1 MYSSDAASSDGRSG
15 EDGVVADIVVLGS
28 ANMDLVA
35 QVDRLPRPGETIA
48 GRGFSTVPGGKGAN
62 QAVAAARLG
71 ANTAMV
77 GRVGEDG
84 FGQILRDRL
93 KAENIN
99 TSAFGTSKTAST
111 GTALITLAPRDNQIV
126 ITAGANAEMEEMDL
140 DRLTP
145 FFERA
150 KVLLL
155 QFEIPLQTVEKAA
168 ALARLAGLTVV
179 VDPAPAPKSGQ
190 LSKDFCEYVS
200 ILTPN
205 QTEAQQLTGIEADD
219 VEGAI
224 AAAENLRSQG
234 VEVVIIKMGALGSVC
249 VTRSGSFVVPA
260 YPVTVTDT
268 IAAGDAFNGG
278 LAAALVR
285 SPKLLNNLSDH
296 TLLRPALD
304 YATAVAALAVTESG
318 AQSSMPTAQQ
328 VEAFLKERT

>member
-1 MYSSDAASSDGRSG
+1 M
-15 EDGVVADIVVLGS
+15 ADVVVLGS

-35 QVDRLPRPGETIA
+35 QVDRLPRPGETIT

-71 ANTAMV
+71 AKTAMV

-84 FGQILRDRL
+84 FGRILRDRL

-99 TSAFGTSKTAST
+99 VSAFGTSKTAST

-126 ITAGANAEMEEMDL
+126 ITAGANAEMGELDL

-145 FFERA
+145 FFEKA

-155 QFEIPLQTVEKAA
+155 QFEVPLPTVEKAA
-168 ALARLAGLTVV
+168 ALAYLAGLTVI
-179 VDPAPAPKSGQ
+179 VDPAPAPRKGG
-190 LSKDFCEYVS
+190 LSADFCEYIS

-205 QTEAQQLTGIEADD
+205 QTEAQQLTGIDTED

-224 AAAENLRSQG
+224 AAAESLQAKG
-234 VEVVIIKMGALGSVC
+234 IEVVIVKMGALGSVC
-249 VTRSGSFVVPA
+249 ATRSGSFVIPA
-260 YPVTVTDT
+260 FPVTVTDT

-278 LAAALVR
+278 LAAALCK
-285 SPKLLNNLSDH
+285 SPALLKNLSNPE
-296 TLLRPALD
+296 LLRPALD
-304 YATAVAALAVTESG
+304 YASAVASLAVTESG
-318 AQSSMPTAQQ
+318 AQSSMPTTEQ
-328 VEAFLKERT
+328 VEEFLQRR